1 DPDIKQDNFSGISKS
16 AVTFYIGQ
24 AQCHFD
30 ARELLDRI
38 SYVTESTL
46 GPNELA
52 KPEML
57 AALLVLAIGKLFVGQ
72 LDASGEIPGT
82 ELFDFILANFPT
94 LGDLYNLGRLGVEI
108 TALVAV
114 YMQNSNRREEA
125 YIYISTALRLAIS
138 HGFHR
143 ESRLEKFAQSEKV
156 RLNRLWWTVYM
167 QERRLAAATG
177 NPSGINDEAIELSL
191 PTNAPGFGP
200 AAPLCTNIKIGRVVG
215 RIISDLYGK
224 EPETEQAFVSNVQDI
239 VQTLYDISQE
249 IPSELDISMRNSGSD
264 LSLRTTAM
272 LHLMLYQA
280 TLLTIRPIMLH
291 VTQLILENDISP
303 EEELSKTPL
312 GKLTETCI
320 EAARR
325 MLKAIIILKSKD
337 MLVIFGFFDLESAV
351 SAAVVMILMALYN
364 SACPDQDRLH
374 PAPGL
379 NDALEVLQFLV
390 DKGNIFAFQRLQE
403 AQRLWEL
410 TSAFLQRTHPETR
423 GHNLSS
429 NLDQR
434 PELATENDL
443 NDSNYPRQWQ
453 VGSFQQPSTEE
464 SLTTV
469 AATDPSMMNMM
480 TLDSSL
486 WDEISNIWALRPDH
500 EGMALAS
507 GEAVTNPLTEEAY
520 RHYYALY
527 NNGQGSFVGDDMEGL
542 TDLGRYLFNS
552 GT

>member
-1 DPDIKQDNFSGISKS
+1 
-16 AVTFYIGQ
+16 
-24 AQCHFD
+24 
-30 ARELLDRI
+30 
-38 SYVTESTL
+38 
-46 GPNELA
+46 
-52 KPEML
+52 
-57 AALLVLAIGKLFVGQ
+57 
-72 LDASGEIPGT
+72 
-82 ELFDFILANFPT
+82 
-94 LGDLYNLGRLGVEI
+94 
-108 TALVAV
+108 
-114 YMQNSNRREEA
+114 MQNSNRREEA

-143 ESRLEKFAQSEKV
+143 ESRLEKFAQSERV

-177 NPSGINDEAIELSL
+177 NPSGINDEAIELTL
-191 PTNAPGFGP
+191 PTNAPGFSP

-224 EPETEQAFVSNVQDI
+224 EAETEQAFVSNVQDI
-239 VQTLYDISQE
+239 VQTLYDISQS
-249 IPSELDISMRNSGSD
+249 IPSELETSMRNSGSD

-272 LHLMLYQA
+272 LHLMLYQVRSGKPVASGSSLDSFLTMYNQA

-291 VTQLILENDISP
+291 VTQLILENNISS
-303 EEELSKTPL
+303 EESLSRTPL

-325 MLKAIIILKSKD
+325 MLKAIITLKSKN

-374 PAPGL
+374 PTPGL
-379 NDALEVLQFLV
+379 NDALEVLQFLS

-410 TSAFLQRTHPETR
+410 TRPFLQRARTETNS
-423 GHNLSS
+423 HNLASEL
-429 NLDQR
+429 NHR
-434 PELATENDL
+434 PKFATVNHTNNNEN
-443 NDSNYPRQWQ
+443 NNCPPQWET
-453 VGSFQQPSTEE
+453 GSFQQPNTHEN
-464 SLTTV
+464 LTGN
-469 AATDPSMMNMM
+469 AANDASVINMT
-480 TLDSSL
+480 TLDSGL
-486 WDEISNIWALRPDH
+486 WDEISNIWALRPDP
-500 EGMALAS
+500 EGISLAQ
-507 GEAVTNPLTEEAY
+507 GESVTNPLTEDAY
-520 RHYYALY
+520 RYYYALY
-527 NNGQGSFVGDDMEGL
+527 SNGQGTFVGDDMEGL